1 MAPGAVIAALTDL
14 TFNVRGYAAVFAN
27 NLLTALFLVMIKR
40 TSSKA
45 GLTTTVPP
53 PCLSSSFSRPDLPAT
68 PDPRP
73 SPSRCAPVSCRG
85 LSRNGLRRLRRGCC
99 STRQR

>member
-1 MAPGAVIAALTDL
+1 MRRECCVAPGAVIAALTDL

-53 PCLSSSFSRPDLPAT
+53 PLPVLLLLPAGLAC
-68 PDPRP
+68 DP
-73 SPSRCAPVSCRG
+73 
-85 LSRNGLRRLRRGCC
+85 
-99 STRQR
+99 